1 MQPENKGLLLGMLG
15 VIAFG
20 LTLPFTRMV
29 VPYMDPIFI
38 GLGRAVVAALVSI
51 LILLAMRV
59 PRPRGYDWLRLLGV
73 AGGVILGFPVLSAY
87 AMQTVPASHGGVV
100 LGILPLVTAIAA
112 TIVSGE
118 RPSLGFWL
126 VGLLGSGL
134 VVAYSLYQGAGA
146 FGIGDIALLAAVVAA
161 SFGYAIG
168 GTLSKRLG
176 GWQVICWALVISLP
190 IISYPAW
197 TMMPKTPWDIP
208 TDAWWAFAY
217 LAIFSQLLGFFF
229 WNQGL
234 AIGGIARVSQCQL
247 LQPFVTL
254 VGSALIV
261 GEALDSITIGCAVL
275 VVGVVAISKRM
286 PVTHQSN

>member
-1 MQPENKGLLLGMLG
+1 MLG

-20 LTLPFTRMV
+20 LTLPFTRSL

-51 LILLAMRV
+51 VILLVMRV
-59 PRPRGYDWLRLLGV
+59 PRPRGKDWLRLLGV
-73 AGGVILGFPVLSAY
+73 AAGVILGFPVLSAY

-118 RPSLGFWL
+118 KPSLGFWL
-126 VGLLGSGL
+126 VGLVGSGL
-134 VVAYSLYQGAGA
+134 VVAYSLYQGAGE
-146 FGIGDIALLAAVVAA
+146 FSFGDIALLGAVIAA

-190 IISYPAW
+190 IICYPAW
-197 TMMPKTPWDIP
+197 AMMPESHSDIP
-208 TDAWWAFAY
+208 LNAWWAFAY
-217 LAIFSQLLGFFF
+217 LALFSQLFGFFF

-254 VGSALIV
+254 LASAVIV
-261 GEALDSITIGCAVL
+261 GESLDSITIGCAIL

-286 PVTHQSN
+286 PVTNNS